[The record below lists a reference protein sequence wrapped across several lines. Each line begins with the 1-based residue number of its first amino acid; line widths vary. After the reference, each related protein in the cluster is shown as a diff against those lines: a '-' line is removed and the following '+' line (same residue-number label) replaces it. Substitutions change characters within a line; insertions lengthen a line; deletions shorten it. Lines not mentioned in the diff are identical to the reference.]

1 MRRLL
6 LSGLMVLAFS
16 VTAFAGVDVSKL
28 QLPGD
33 ITQAQA
39 DTVIKGALAK
49 AKEQGVPMNIAV
61 VDAGGNLKAFTRM
74 DGAFLGSID
83 ISIGKAR
90 TARLF
95 NMPTSALGAASQPG
109 KELYGIEVTNNGL
122 VIFGGGELLKNK
134 DGVIVGAVGVSGG
147 SVAEDTNVASRRS
160 SSRLNKK
167 REGWRRLP
175 GIGRCVCRPSLA
187 SLFRQTGR
195 IGEGFRRACRQA
207 KKRHGNRMVPMPLSF
222 GRRERLICTVEL
234 GGGFFVQKR
243 AEFAQES
250 AALEVFFSVAEIEP
264 VVESLRV
271 ASLIVLD
278 DGFRLVQRLD
288 EPGFRGGVR
297 VVFPPQGQQGFGFP
311 LGEQGKCLAHGPAFL
326 VGFFLR
332 VRAQCRRNVSA
343 VEFAHVVDQAHHEHF
358 FPVQAGKASGG
369 EPGEQGQPP
378 RMFSRAFA
386 PPARR
391 PGSPLDRF
399 EPFDLADKAQIFFK
413 TIFHSRRI
421 IRGTKIRISG
431 GKSKPVCVLP
441 SGSI

>member
-134 DGVIVGAVGVSGG
+134 DGVIVCGCTPSGRCGRNSRRGTTRGRRGAVCRLRVHVRRRRGGCCPRHRGV
-147 SVAEDTNVASRRS
+147 
-160 SSRLNKK
+160 
-167 REGWRRLP
+167 
-175 GIGRCVCRPSLA
+175 
-187 SLFRQTGR
+187 
-195 IGEGFRRACRQA
+195 RRA
-207 KKRHGNRMVPMPLSF
+207 
-222 GRRERLICTVEL
+222 TV
-234 GGGFFVQKR
+234 
-243 AEFAQES
+243 
-250 AALEVFFSVAEIEP
+250 
-264 VVESLRV
+264 
-271 ASLIVLD
+271 
-278 DGFRLVQRLD
+278 
-288 EPGFRGGVR
+288 
-297 VVFPPQGQQGFGFP
+297 
-311 LGEQGKCLAHGPAFL
+311 
-326 VGFFLR
+326 
-332 VRAQCRRNVSA
+332 
-343 VEFAHVVDQAHHEHF
+343 
-358 FPVQAGKASGG
+358 
-369 EPGEQGQPP
+369 
-378 RMFSRAFA
+378 
-386 PPARR
+386 
-391 PGSPLDRF
+391 
-399 EPFDLADKAQIFFK
+399 
-413 TIFHSRRI
+413 
-421 IRGTKIRISG
+421 
-431 GKSKPVCVLP
+431 P
-441 SGSI
+441 SG